1 MARTIIDTTDPMASR
16 QILQIISGWANQ
28 DPDKLAAL
36 ISGILAEKGVLKQFQ
51 KGMGHIPI
59 RKPQSGWDKLMYT
72 PFKFTKIKD
81 PQTGKYR
88 QMTDQEKRDKVWHI
102 ITRDSWL
109 GDLALGTGSALSNL
123 ANATSRAVDNS
134 AKLSA
139 SDEQR
144 ARFGATPS
152 DRAAAAMSP
161 FAKARANTWNAIS
174 AIISNRLHQQAADMR
189 ASYLQAM
196 QDSMYNNMGMSG
208 QYADA
213 RRKLFDQYD
222 MGGAQ

>member
-1 MARTIIDTTDPMASR
+1 MARVVIDTTDPMAAQQMYKIMSGMSI
-16 QILQIISGWANQ
+16 QNPAMIDAITTAILQ
-28 DPDKLAAL
+28 DKGL
-36 ISGILAEKGVLKQFQ
+36 LKQFQ

-59 RKPQSGWDKLMYT
+59 KKPQSGWDKLMYT

-109 GDLALGTGSALSNL
+109 GDLALGAGSALSNL

-161 FAKARANTWNAIS
+161 LAKARANTWNALG